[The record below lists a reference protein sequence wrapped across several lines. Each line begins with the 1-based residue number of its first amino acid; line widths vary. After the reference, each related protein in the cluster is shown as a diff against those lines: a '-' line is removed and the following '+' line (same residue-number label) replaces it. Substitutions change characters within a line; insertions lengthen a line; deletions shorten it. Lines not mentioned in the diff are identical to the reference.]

1 MGACALSELT
11 TMGRTAMHPSLSTA
25 GMRNEPIERLRITTR
40 GYEVSARGYIG
51 AAQLLRYFE
60 HIRWR
65 TIAHSALLPAREFM
79 RMGVIRAQ
87 RIEIFEQTGF
97 DVELELSMWLGRVG
111 KTSLDFSHQMLRVS
125 DGTVIAR
132 STATVVTL
140 DSDRRPAN
148 VDASA
153 HDYVLARDAARM
165 ERLDGEVPHT
175 AWEQPIVVR
184 PSDEDLQGHV
194 NHARYADYVEDTRLM
209 CAQAGGYG
217 PGSFDGP
224 ARSLTLSYEGEARTG
239 DPLRIRTYL
248 SPSNPGAIDFV
259 LVNGDGRITTRARV
273 GLLPLVSPR
282 S

>member
-1 MGACALSELT
+1 
-11 TMGRTAMHPSLSTA
+11 
-25 GMRNEPIERLRITTR
+25 MRGEPIERLRVVTR

-65 TIAHSALLPAREFM
+65 TIAHSTALPAREFM
-79 RMGVIRAQ
+79 RTPVIRAQ
-87 RIEIFEQTGF
+87 RIEVFEETGF
-97 DVELELSMWLGRVG
+97 DVEIELSMWLGRVG
-111 KTSLDFSHQMLRVS
+111 KTSLDFSHQMMRVS
-125 DGTVIAR
+125 DGVVLAR

-140 DSDRRPAN
+140 DSDRRPAS
-148 VDASA
+148 VDPAA
-153 HDYVLARDAARM
+153 HDYVLSRDAPRM
-165 ERLDGEVPHT
+165 ERLDGDVPEG
-175 AWEQPIVVR
+175 AWEQSIVVR

-209 CAQAGGYG
+209 CARDGGYG

-239 DPLRIRTYL
+239 DPLRARTQL
-248 SPSNPGAIDFV
+248 STASPGAIDFV
-259 LVNGDGRITTRARV
+259 LVNGDGRITTRARI
-273 GLLPLVSPR
+273 GLLPLPAPR

>member
-1 MGACALSELT
+1 
-11 TMGRTAMHPSLSTA
+11 
-25 GMRNEPIERLRITTR
+25 MRNEPIERLRVVTR

-65 TIAHSALLPAREFM
+65 TIAHSTALPAREFM

-87 RIEIFEQTGF
+87 RIEIFEETGF

-111 KTSLDFSHQMLRVS
+111 KTSLDFSHQMTRVS
-125 DGTVIAR
+125 DGVVLAR

-140 DSDRRPAN
+140 DADRRPAS
-148 VDASA
+148 VDPAA
-153 HDYVLARDAARM
+153 HDYVLERDAARM
-165 ERLDGEVPHT
+165 ERLDGDIPEA

-194 NHARYADYVEDTRLM
+194 NHARYADYVEDSRLV

-248 SPSNPGAIDFV
+248 STARPGSIDFA
-259 LVNGDGRITTRARV
+259 LVKDDGRITTRARV
-273 GLLPLVSPR
+273 GLLPLTTPR